1 MLKGILAISGHSGLF
16 KMVAES
22 KNNIIVE
29 SLETKKRF
37 PVYSTSKI
45 SALEDIA
52 IYTLEGDVPLK
63 DIFKTIAEKE
73 DGEQAISAKAGNNDI
88 KAYFEEILPDY
99 DKERV
104 YISDMKKVILWY
116 NTLQENDM
124 LDFSEEENEENKAEE
139 TSEE

>member
-22 KNNIIVE
+22 KSNIIVE
-29 SLETKKRF
+29 SLDTKKRF

-52 IYTLEGDVPLK
+52 IYTHESDVPLK
-63 DIFKTIAEKE
+63 EIFKTIAEKE
-73 DGEQAISAKAGNNDI
+73 DGGQAISAKASGNEL

-99 DKERV
+99 DKDRV
-104 YISDMKKVILWY
+104 YVSDIKKVILWY

-124 LDFSEEENEENKAEE
+124 LDFSEDEEAGKEGEEKAEE
-139 TSEE
+139 